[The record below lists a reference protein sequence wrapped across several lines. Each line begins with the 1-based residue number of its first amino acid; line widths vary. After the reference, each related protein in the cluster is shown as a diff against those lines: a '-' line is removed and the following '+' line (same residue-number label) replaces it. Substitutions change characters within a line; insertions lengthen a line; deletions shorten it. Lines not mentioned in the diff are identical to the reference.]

1 MTMKNLICLSLLIP
15 GFFSFSIFAQTLPKI
30 QPYKVGESLV
40 YEGKFSKTVLRG
52 IAVADF
58 NFTVERAPNNRN
70 YIVRTEA
77 NSKGS
82 LPKLLNSK
90 FYQKYESTVDGENLQ
105 ILKTVKRDEQNERVR
120 DSEAIFDYKDK
131 KVIYIETDP
140 KDTVRAPYVVA
151 SPLEPDT
158 QDLVSAI
165 YALRRLPLVVGK
177 TFELKV
183 SDSGLIYKIPVR
195 VTAREEQKS
204 ILGKIWCYRVEPEV
218 FGDDRLLGREGS
230 MIFWI
235 TDDARR
241 VLVRAQI
248 NYTVGR
254 IEIKL
259 KKINDK

>member
-1 MTMKNLICLSLLIP
+1 MTIKKIICVCLLSL
-15 GFFSFSIFAQTLPKI
+15 GFWSVSALAQKSPEI
-30 QPYKVGESLV
+30 EPYKVGESLV
-40 YEGKFSKTVLRG
+40 YEGKFSKAVLRG
-52 IAVADF
+52 IAVADLKF
-58 NFTVERAPNNRN
+58 SVERAPNKRN
-70 YIVRTEA
+70 YIIKSQG

-82 LPKLLNSK
+82 LPKLLNAK
-90 FYQKYESTVDGENLQ
+90 FFQKFESTVDGENLQ
-105 ILKTVKRDEQNERVR
+105 ILKTVKRDEQNDRVR

-131 KVIYIETDP
+131 KVIFIETNP
-140 KDTVRAPYVVA
+140 QDTIRAPYVVA

-158 QDLVSAI
+158 QDFISAV
-165 YALRRLPLVVGK
+165 YAVRRLPLEVGK

-204 ILGKIWCYRVEPEV
+204 ILGKTWCYRVEPEV
-218 FGDDRLLGREGS
+218 FGENRLLGRDGS

-235 TDDARR
+235 TDDPRR
-241 VLVRAQI
+241 VVVRAQV

-259 KKINDK
+259 KKINIK

>member
-1 MTMKNLICLSLLIP
+1 MKNLTCLFLLVC
-15 GFFSFSIFAQTLPKI
+15 GFLSASAWGQKSTEIE
-30 QPYKVGESLV
+30 PYKVGESLV

-52 IAVADF
+52 VAVADLTF
-58 NFTVERAPNNRN
+58 SVERAPNKRN
-70 YIVRTEA
+70 FIIKSQGS
-77 NSKGS
+77 SKGS
-82 LPKLLNSK
+82 LPKLLNAK
-90 FYQKYESTVDGENLQ
+90 FFQKFESTVDGENLQ
-105 ILKTVKRDEQNERVR
+105 ILKTIKRDEQNDRVR

-131 KVIYIETDP
+131 KVIFIETDP

-158 QDLVSAI
+158 QDFISAI
-165 YALRRLPLVVGK
+165 YTIRRLPLEVGK

-183 SDSGLIYKIPVR
+183 SDSGMIYKIPVR

-204 ILGKIWCYRVEPEV
+204 ILGKMWCYRVEPEV
-218 FGDDRLLGREGS
+218 FGENRLLGRDGS

-235 TDDARR
+235 TDDPRR

-254 IEIKL
+254 VEIKL
-259 KKINDK
+259 KKINIK